1 MLLTISKLWAK
12 TKNSFMI
19 FKLVHFF
26 NIIPGTLFNIISGT
40 LLNTIPGRL
49 CNIGVILFLL
59 LDSEHMFFMF
69 SILMSYL
76 IFVYSFI
83 ASNGWQKSTKK
94 NLSKQYMPCLLN
106 RNCPKARC
114 ESNIRV
120 CDLYMESC
128 WDSKNWWKWAWH
140 RRTYGM
146 NVNTFSY
153 RDLPVP
159 KPIIHFLARCRFFG
173 PNYQD
178 EETLY

>member
-1 MLLTISKLWAK
+1 
-12 TKNSFMI
+12 MI

-83 ASNGWQKSTKK
+83 ASNG
-94 NLSKQYMPCLLN
+94 
-106 RNCPKARC
+106 
-114 ESNIRV
+114 
-120 CDLYMESC
+120 
-128 WDSKNWWKWAWH
+128 
-140 RRTYGM
+140 
-146 NVNTFSY
+146 
-153 RDLPVP
+153 
-159 KPIIHFLARCRFFG
+159 
-173 PNYQD
+173 
-178 EETLY
+178 